1 MFKSEYKQ
9 LNKINL
15 LARMSVFLLS
25 FSILSSGFS
34 QDDVQGPVFALEL
47 ARDISKKSINEGEQQ
62 LKERLQEHLSLIKSM
77 QVENPN
83 YLFEKGV
90 KAEPNEIKQLEKTL
104 GSQSEG
110 VVLRQSQIQNGKKLE
125 LSYGLKINRD
135 QDKGHIG
142 PFPYQGLKTIKKG
155 RHSTDDS
162 KINEQYK
169 NFTIELGNVF
179 IDLYE
184 IDHTEYLI
192 GNVYV
197 KNEYGV
203 IEFFGQTIIQKTRG

>member
-1 MFKSEYKQ
+1 MFKSKDAQ
-9 LNKINL
+9 INKFNL
-15 LARMSVFLLS
+15 LTPMSVFLLS

-34 QDDVQGPVFALEL
+34 QDDFQGPVFALEL
-47 ARDISKKSINEGEQQ
+47 ARDITKKSIDKGEQQ

-77 QVENPN
+77 QVEDPN
-83 YLFEKGV
+83 YLFDKRV
-90 KAEPNEIKQLEKTL
+90 KAEPKEVKQLEKTL
-104 GSQSEG
+104 GSLSEG
-110 VVLRQSQIQNGKKLE
+110 IVLRQSQIQNGKKLE

-142 PFPYQGLKTIKKG
+142 PFPYQGLKTIKKSN
-155 RHSTDDS
+155 HSTNDS
-162 KINEQYK
+162 KIDKQYK